1 MLKYQRKKP
10 NPYEIMANVNANL
23 TRYKMRDLLQGYAFY
38 RKSDYFKPILIDVE
52 IDKSTGF
59 TKQGLQK

>member
-1 MLKYQRKKP
+1 
-10 NPYEIMANVNANL
+10 MANVNANL
-23 TRYKMRDLLQGYAFY
+23 TRNYKMRDPFKGYAFY

-59 TKQGLQK
+59 TKQGLQKWMLTWKFSRNS